1 MPSGFPPNN
10 GMFSPNLQNPHNLP
24 PGMQNSHNLPPGMQN
39 PLNPPPVDYYRG
51 MGYNE
56 ACGKLVPEEK

>member
-1 MPSGFPPNN
+1 MPSGFPPNH
-10 GMFSPNLQNPHNLP
+10 GMFSPNLPNP
-24 PGMQNSHNLPPGMQN
+24 HNLPPGMQN

-56 ACGKLVPEEK
+56 ACGKLVPEER